1 MIVRSRAS
9 DSTIR
14 VASISRQNTQ
24 IDTDVDAL
32 LRPYPGWQTEWIHLG
47 PAPASQHGVRLGLDS
62 GTCTSLNTASAGIF
76 RGTVSGDSVALL
88 ASAPAPQNPRNRSQT
103 IAGNRCLLA
112 GPGANLDLYLPQG
125 CNLAI
130 MAMPAAAASASRTLA
145 GPDALQYCELDNS
158 QGELIARFVGSLEEL
173 RNEPSSSAAQRQLRE
188 LLKPAAALFRDSS
201 SATPAKRT
209 RLQRHIAVIRA
220 CEFVDSHLRAPIALV
235 NLCEAAGVSTRALE
249 YGFRDFYDLGPMAY
263 VRNLRL
269 CRVRHDLLD
278 PTQAPSV
285 SSAARRWSFTHMG
298 QFSHDYRALF
308 GEMPSKTLAAH
319 QRVAKAAGPAS

>member
-1 MIVRSRAS
+1 
-9 DSTIR
+9 
-14 VASISRQNTQ
+14 VASISRQHNLV
-24 IDTDVDAL
+24 DTDFDSL
-32 LRPYPGWQTEWIHLG
+32 LHPYPGWQTEWIHLG
-47 PAPASQHGVRLGLDS
+47 PAPAGHHGVRVSLGS
-62 GTCTSLNTASAGIF
+62 GTLTSLNTSAAGIL
-76 RGTVSGDSVALL
+76 RGTVSDDSVALL
-88 ASAPAPQNPRNRSQT
+88 ASAPGSPNPRNCSQ
-103 IAGNRCLLA
+103 IFGGNRCLLL
-112 GPGANLDLYLPQG
+112 GPGASLDLYLPQG
-125 CNLAI
+125 SNLTIVALPES
-130 MAMPAAAASASRTLA
+130 AVDASRSLT
-145 GPDALQYCELDNS
+145 GPDAVQDCELDES
-158 QGELIARFVGSLEEL
+158 RSELISRCIDSLEEI
-173 RNEPSSSAAQRQLRE
+173 RNEASSSAAQRQLRD
-188 LLKPAAALFRDSS
+188 LLKPIAALFRDASPPS
-201 SATPAKRT
+201 PEKRV

-278 PTQAPSV
+278 PTLTPSV

-319 QRVAKAAGPAS
+319 QRAAKATGPAS

>member
-1 MIVRSRAS
+1 
-9 DSTIR
+9 
-14 VASISRQNTQ
+14 VAGTSRQTVQ
-24 IDTDVDAL
+24 VDTDFDSL
-32 LRPYPGWQTEWIHLG
+32 LQPYPGWQTEWIHLG
-47 PAPASQHGVRLGLDS
+47 PAPASHDGVRVSLPGS
-62 GTCTSLNTASAGIF
+62 GTCTALNTSSAGIL
-76 RGTVSGDSVALL
+76 RGTTSADSVALL
-88 ASAPAPQNPRNRSQT
+88 VSAADSANPRNCSQT
-103 IAGNRCLLA
+103 IGGNRCLLL
-112 GPGANLDLYLPQG
+112 GPGANLDLYLPPG
-125 CNLAI
+125 CRLTI
-130 MAMPAAAASASRTLA
+130 VTMPASATGASRGLA
-145 GPDALQYCELDNS
+145 GADAVQYCELDAS
-158 QGELIARFVGSLEEL
+158 QGDVISRCMDSLEAI
-173 RNEPSSSAAQRQLRE
+173 RSDPSSADAQRNLRE
-188 LLKPAAALFRDSS
+188 LLKSASALFRDASPSS
-201 SATPAKRT
+201 LAKRS

-278 PTQAPSV
+278 PTQAASV

-319 QRVAKAAGPAS
+319 QRAAKATNPAS

>member
-1 MIVRSRAS
+1 M
-9 DSTIR
+9 
-14 VASISRQNTQ
+14 ASISRQNSL
-24 IDTDVDAL
+24 IDTDFDSL
-32 LRPYPGWQTEWIHLG
+32 LQPYPGWQTEWIHLG
-47 PAPASQHGVRLGLDS
+47 PAPAGHHGVRVSLGT
-62 GTCTSLNTASAGIF
+62 GNCTSLQTSSAGIL
-76 RGTVSGDSVALL
+76 RGTVSNDSVALL
-88 ASAPAPQNPRNRSQT
+88 TSPAGSPNPRNCSQT
-103 IAGNRCLLA
+103 IGGNHCLLL
-112 GPGANLDLYLPQG
+112 GPGAGLDLYLPPG
-125 CNLAI
+125 CQLMIVAL
-130 MAMPAAAASASRTLA
+130 PATSTNASRTLVGA
-145 GPDALQYCELDNS
+145 DAVMYCEFDEA
-158 QGELIARFVGSLEEL
+158 QGDLISRCAESLEEIRNDPTAADAHREL
-173 RNEPSSSAAQRQLRE
+173 RD
-188 LLKPAAALFRDSS
+188 LLKPVAALFRDASTPS
-201 SATPAKRT
+201 PAKRAK
-209 RLQRHIAVIRA
+209 LQRHIAVIRA

-319 QRVAKAAGPAS
+319 QRAAKATGPAS

>member
-1 MIVRSRAS
+1 MTKRRR
-9 DSTIR
+9 R
-14 VASISRQNTQ
+14 V
-24 IDTDVDAL
+24 VL
-32 LRPYPGWQTEWIHLG
+32 
-47 PAPASQHGVRLGLDS
+47 
-62 GTCTSLNTASAGIF
+62 
-76 RGTVSGDSVALL
+76 
-88 ASAPAPQNPRNRSQT
+88 
-103 IAGNRCLLA
+103 
-112 GPGANLDLYLPQG
+112 
-125 CNLAI
+125 
-130 MAMPAAAASASRTLA
+130 
-145 GPDALQYCELDNS
+145 
-158 QGELIARFVGSLEEL
+158 
-173 RNEPSSSAAQRQLRE
+173 SSAAQRQLRE
-188 LLKPAAALFRDSS
+188 FLKPAAALIRDA
-201 SATPAKRT
+201 SAQATATRA

-308 GEMPSKTLAAH
+308 GEVPSKTLAAH
-319 QRVAKAAGPAS
+319 QRAAKAAGPAS

>member
-1 MIVRSRAS
+1 LFH
-9 DSTIR
+9 
-14 VASISRQNTQ
+14 
-24 IDTDVDAL
+24 DANS
-32 LRPYPGWQTEWIHLG
+32 P
-47 PAPASQHGVRLGLDS
+47 
-62 GTCTSLNTASAGIF
+62 SL
-76 RGTVSGDSVALL
+76 
-88 ASAPAPQNPRNRSQT
+88 
-103 IAGNRCLLA
+103 
-112 GPGANLDLYLPQG
+112 
-125 CNLAI
+125 
-130 MAMPAAAASASRTLA
+130 
-145 GPDALQYCELDNS
+145 
-158 QGELIARFVGSLEEL
+158 
-173 RNEPSSSAAQRQLRE
+173 
-188 LLKPAAALFRDSS
+188 
-201 SATPAKRT
+201 AKRS

-285 SSAARRWSFTHMG
+285 SSAARRWNFTHMG

-319 QRVAKAAGPAS
+319 QRAAKATGPAS

>member
-1 MIVRSRAS
+1 MS
-9 DSTIR
+9 
-14 VASISRQNTQ
+14 
-24 IDTDVDAL
+24 
-32 LRPYPGWQTEWIHLG
+32 LG
-47 PAPASQHGVRLGLDS
+47 S
-62 GTCTSLNTASAGIF
+62 GTCTFFNTASAGIL
-76 RGTVSGDSVALL
+76 RGTVGDDSVALL
-88 ASAPAPQNPRNRSQT
+88 ASPAGSPNPRNCSQT
-103 IAGNRCLLA
+103 IGGNRCLML

-125 CNLAI
+125 SSLVIIAL
-130 MAMPAAAASASRTLA
+130 PASATYVSRTMA
-145 GPDALQYCELDNS
+145 GADAVQYCELDEN
-158 QGELIARFVGSLEEL
+158 QAPLISRCAESLEEI
-173 RNEPSSSAAQRQLRE
+173 RNDPSSLEAQRQLRE
-188 LLKPAAALFRDSS
+188 LLKPAAALFRDASPAS
-201 SATPAKRT
+201 QAKRT
-209 RLQRHIAVIRA
+209 KLQRHIAVIRA

-308 GEMPSKTLAAH
+308 GEMPSKTRAAH
-319 QRVAKAAGPAS
+319 QRAAKATGPAS

>member
-1 MIVRSRAS
+1 
-9 DSTIR
+9 
-14 VASISRQNTQ
+14 VASISRQTNP
-24 IDTDVDAL
+24 IDTDFDSL
-32 LRPYPGWQTEWIHLG
+32 LQPYPGWQTEWIHLG
-47 PAPASQHGVRLGLDS
+47 PAPASHRGVRVSLGS
-62 GTCTSLNTASAGIF
+62 GSFTSIHTSAAGIL
-76 RGTVSGDSVALL
+76 RGTVSDDSAALL
-88 ASAPAPQNPRNRSQT
+88 ASAAGSPNPRNCSQS
-103 IAGNRCLLA
+103 IGGNRCLLL

-125 CNLAI
+125 SNLTIIAL
-130 MAMPAAAASASRTLA
+130 PDTAAGATRTLA
-145 GPDALQYCELDNS
+145 GPDAVEYRELDEPQVDLVS
-158 QGELIARFVGSLEEL
+158 RAIDSLEDI
-173 RNEPSSSAAQRQLRE
+173 RNDPDSASAQRQLRD
-188 LLKPAAALFRDSS
+188 LLRPATALFRDAS
-201 SATPAKRT
+201 PASQEKRA

-220 CEFVDSHLRAPIALV
+220 CEFVDSHLRAPIALA

-319 QRVAKAAGPAS
+319 QRAAKAIGPAS

>member
-1 MIVRSRAS
+1 
-9 DSTIR
+9 
-14 VASISRQNTQ
+14 VAGISRQNAQ
-24 IDTDVDAL
+24 IDADFESL
-32 LRPYPGWQTEWIHLG
+32 LQPYPGWQTEWIHLG
-47 PAPASQHGVRLGLDS
+47 PAPASHDGMRVSMPGS
-62 GTCTSLNTASAGIF
+62 GTFTTLNTSSAGIL
-76 RGTVSGDSVALL
+76 RGITSGDSVALL
-88 ASAPAPQNPRNRSQT
+88 ASAPGSSNPRNCSQS
-103 IAGNRCLLA
+103 IGGNRCLIL
-112 GPGANLDLYLPQG
+112 GPGANLDLYLPAG
-125 CNLAI
+125 SRLMI
-130 MAMPAAAASASRTLA
+130 MALPASATSASRTLA
-145 GPDALQYCELDNS
+145 GADAVQYCELDVS
-158 QGELIARFVGSLEEL
+158 QGEVVSHCLEAL
-173 RNEPSSSAAQRQLRE
+173 GQIRNDPSSMPAQRNLRE

-201 SATPAKRT
+201 PPSLAKRS

-319 QRVAKAAGPAS
+319 QRAAKATGPAS